1 MELSQ
6 ILPNPGLT
14 LIVVVGTLI
23 GLWGFQAIR
32 LVLGSRGLTQA
43 LGEFVALV
51 GQGRIEDAYSSLSPA
66 YQGRVS
72 FKQFK
77 QTLQRTGLRQYRRS
91 RPGKPDIQGDRVILP
106 VTIDLKNGQS
116 QAITVTFLR
125 NGKSWTIEDLGVAE

>member
-1 MELSQ
+1 MELAQ

-14 LIVVVGTLI
+14 LIIVLGTLI
-23 GLWGFQAIR
+23 GLWSYQAIR

-51 GQGRIEDAYSSLSPA
+51 GKGQLEAAYSSLSPA
-66 YQGRVS
+66 YRGRVP
-72 FKQFK
+72 FKDFK
-77 QTLQRTGLRQYRRS
+77 RVLQRTGLRQYLRS

-125 NGKSWTIEDLGVAE
+125 NGKSWTIEDLGVA